1 MLNTFSPNTTNNI
14 NKNLISSPINT
25 TKLTP
30 SLGQNSSTAVSTTSL
45 NSNLALSPLAYS
57 DNGTLNISAGSCKPR
72 RARTLYPCEADNP
85 SELSFEANIIITNIR
100 RSKESGWLEGTYNG
114 KSGLVPGN
122 YVQILDE

>member
-1 MLNTFSPNTTNNI
+1 M
-14 NKNLISSPINT
+14 
-25 TKLTP
+25 
-30 SLGQNSSTAVSTTSL
+30 TAL
-45 NSNLALSPLAYS
+45 NSNLNTS
-57 DNGTLNISAGSCKPR
+57 NLNIDGSNRPKYLIFFIMSLYTKEFLSIFVLFFR

-85 SELSFEANIIITNIR
+85 SELSFEANVIIQNIR